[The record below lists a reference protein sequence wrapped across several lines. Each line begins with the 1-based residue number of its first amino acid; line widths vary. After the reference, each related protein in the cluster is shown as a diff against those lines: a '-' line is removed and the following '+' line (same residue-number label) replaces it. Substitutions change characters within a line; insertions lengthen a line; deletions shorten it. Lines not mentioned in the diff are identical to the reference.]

1 MPYLVWQS
9 FHSLPIYIFEH
20 HKVINSSVMYKIF
33 FEIFL
38 IIYFSI
44 IFNVAKLIKIDV
56 KTKKTNKNINI

>member
-1 MPYLVWQS
+1 
-9 FHSLPIYIFEH
+9 
-20 HKVINSSVMYKIF
+20 MYKIF

-56 KTKKTNKNINI
+56 ETKKTNKNINI

>member
-1 MPYLVWQS
+1 MWQS
-9 FHSLPIYIFEH
+9 FQPLPIYIFER
-20 HKVINSSVMYKIF
+20 HKIINSSVMYKIF

-56 KTKKTNKNINI
+56 KTKKTNKKY

>member
-1 MPYLVWQS
+1 
-9 FHSLPIYIFEH
+9 
-20 HKVINSSVMYKIF
+20 MYKIF
-33 FEIFL
+33 LEIFL

>member
-1 MPYLVWQS
+1 M
-9 FHSLPIYIFEH
+9 H
-20 HKVINSSVMYKIF
+20 KIF

-56 KTKKTNKNINI
+56 KIKKTNKNINI

>member
-1 MPYLVWQS
+1 MWQS
-9 FHSLPIYIFEH
+9 FQPLPIYIFER
-20 HKVINSSVMYKIF
+20 HKIINSSVMYKIF

-56 KTKKTNKNINI
+56 KTKETNKNINI

>member
-1 MPYLVWQS
+1 MR
-9 FHSLPIYIFEH
+9 
-20 HKVINSSVMYKIF
+20 KIF
-33 FEIFL
+33 LEIFL